1 MVITTTGIELYA
13 YVLVGIFIAVI
24 KHYEQKQVGE
34 ERLYFILWLIF
45 CHLGKS
51 GHKLKVETWG

>member
-24 KHYEQKQVGE
+24 KHHEQNQVGE
-34 ERLYFILWLIF
+34 ERVYFILWLIF
-45 CHLGKS
+45 RHPGKS
-51 GHKLKVETWG
+51 GQKLKVETWG